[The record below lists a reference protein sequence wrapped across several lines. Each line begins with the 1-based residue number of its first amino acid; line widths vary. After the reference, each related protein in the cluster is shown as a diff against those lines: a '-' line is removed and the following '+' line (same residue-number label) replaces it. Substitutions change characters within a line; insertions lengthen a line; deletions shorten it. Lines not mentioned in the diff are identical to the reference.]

1 MKNQLGFLIS
11 ICSLI
16 RYLFVC
22 KEAKSWI
29 LLESVSELGD
39 AVSKAQSG
47 DVIKLENRVWR
58 IGRYFDDLRKW

>member
-1 MKNQLGFLIS
+1 MKNHLGFLIS
-11 ICSLI
+11 ICILI

-47 DVIKLENRVWR
+47 DVIK
-58 IGRYFDDLRKW
+58 